1 MAETVREV
9 MTAGPETLGEDETIL
24 EAARRLA
31 EANVGALPIV
41 GADGEVKGM
50 LTDRDIAVKVVAQ
63 GRDPSEVKAGALTQG
78 SVVTVS
84 PDDSL
89 DEALERMTAAEVR
102 RLPVVEGENLVGVV
116 SQADVARALPQEKAA
131 AVVEAVS
138 ASTT

>member
-9 MTAGPETLGEDETIL
+9 MTAGAETLGEDETIL

-41 GADGEVKGM
+41 GADGEVRGM

-63 GRDPSEVKAGALTQG
+63 GRDPSEMKAGALAQG

-89 DEALERMTAAEVR
+89 DEALMRMTAAEVR
-102 RLPVVEGENLVGVV
+102 RLPVVEGEDLVGVV
-116 SQADVARALPQEKAA
+116 SQADLARALPEEKAGA
-131 AVVEAVS
+131 LVEAVA

>member
-9 MTAGPETLGEDETIL
+9 MTAGAETLGEDETIL
-24 EAARRLA
+24 EAAKRLA

-41 GADGEVKGM
+41 GADGEVRGM

-63 GRDPSEVKAGALTQG
+63 ERDPSEMKAGALAQG

-89 DEALERMTAAEVR
+89 DEALMRMTAAEVR
-102 RLPVVEGENLVGVV
+102 RLPVVEGEDLVGVV
-116 SQADVARALPQEKAA
+116 SQADLARALPEEKAGA
-131 AVVEAVS
+131 LVEAVA

>member
-9 MTAGPETLGEDETIL
+9 MSADPETVGDDETIL

-31 EANVGALPIV
+31 EANIGALPIV
-41 GADGEVKGM
+41 GADGEVRGM

-63 GRDPSEVKAGALTQG
+63 GRDPSELKAGALAQG

-89 DEALERMTAAEVR
+89 DEALKRMTATGVR
-102 RLPVVEGENLVGVV
+102 RLPVVEGEDLVGVV
-116 SQADVARALPQEKAA
+116 SQADLARALPQEKAG
-131 AVVEAVS
+131 AVVDAVA
-138 ASTT
+138 ASTA